1 MIEKV
6 FSFSVSDKKIVEKII
21 MNESI
26 NYIHMVF
33 NKDEGLPEHYS
44 NSNVYMTV
52 LRGILSIQL
61 DDQEIH
67 TYKMGS
73 ILEIPYNTKM
83 NVSNRNINVL
93 ELIVVKAPA
102 PQNYKPL

>member
-1 MIEKV
+1 MVEQVYQLETGDKKVVEKV
-6 FSFSVSDKKIVEKII
+6 I
-21 MNESI
+21 MDENI
-26 NYIHMVF
+26 HYIHMVF

-52 LRGILSIQL
+52 VRGKLSIAL

-67 TYKMGS
+67 VYEAGTLLK
-73 ILEIPYNTKM
+73 IPENTKM
-83 NVSNRNINVL
+83 NVKNLNELVL

-102 PQNYKPL
+102 PTR

>member
-1 MIEKV
+1 MVEQVYQLETGDKKVVEKV
-6 FSFSVSDKKIVEKII
+6 I
-21 MNESI
+21 MDENI
-26 NYIHMVF
+26 HYIHMVF

-52 LRGILSIQL
+52 VRGKLSIAL

-67 TYKMGS
+67 VYEEGTLLK
-73 ILEIPYNTKM
+73 IPENTKM
-83 NVSNRNINVL
+83 NVKNLNELVL

-102 PQNYKPL
+102 PTR

>member
-1 MIEKV
+1 MIEQIYQIATGDEKA
-6 FSFSVSDKKIVEKII
+6 VEKVI
-21 MNESI
+21 MDDNI
-26 NYIHMVF
+26 HYIHMVF

-52 LRGILSIQL
+52 VRGKLSIAL

-67 TYKMGS
+67 VYEEGTLLK
-73 ILEIPYNTKM
+73 IPENTKM
-83 NVSNRNINVL
+83 NVKNLNELVL

-102 PQNYKPL
+102 PTR

>member
-6 FSFSVSDKKIVEKII
+6 YKYSTTDDKAVEKII
-21 MNESI
+21 MDDNI

-52 LRGILSIQL
+52 LRGRLSIGL
-61 DDQEIH
+61 GDQDINE
-67 TYKMGS
+67 YSKGD
-73 ILEIPYNTKM
+73 ILEIPYNIKM
-83 NVSNRNINVL
+83 NVKNLHDETL
-93 ELIVVKAPA
+93 ELIVLKAPA
-102 PQNYKPL
+102 PKNYPK

>member
-1 MIEKV
+1 MVEQVYQSETGDKKVVEKV
-6 FSFSVSDKKIVEKII
+6 I
-21 MNESI
+21 MDENI
-26 NYIHMVF
+26 HYIHMVF

-52 LRGILSIQL
+52 VRGKLSIAL

-67 TYKMGS
+67 VYEEGTLLK
-73 ILEIPYNTKM
+73 IPENTKM
-83 NVSNRNINVL
+83 NVKNLNELVL

-102 PQNYKPL
+102 PTR

>member
-1 MIEKV
+1 MVEQVYQLETGDKKVAEKV
-6 FSFSVSDKKIVEKII
+6 I
-21 MNESI
+21 MDENI
-26 NYIHMVF
+26 HYIHMVF

-52 LRGILSIQL
+52 VRGKLSIAL

-67 TYKMGS
+67 VYEEGTLLK
-73 ILEIPYNTKM
+73 IPENTKM
-83 NVSNRNINVL
+83 NVKNLNELVL

-102 PQNYKPL
+102 PTR